1 MWENRKMFI
10 DSKELLSRIK
20 SITDEIFLK
29 TNGIVVFEEYILV
42 PYYGFIILRFNI
54 KKDDFSLGDL
64 DSYEAIMY
72 ECVKDEF
79 LIDFMGSVYK
89 KVGLNLHEIDQIFR
103 RCLDIYCNEKI
114 FTLSYAERIDI
125 DAKFLL
131 ELCNLDKELDV
142 WEIQVDEDILLF
154 IMKDKFEKLGIYKSG
169 GLTIH
174 VFYIDK
180 MQCEG
185 LVKAIFYAKRNKISL
200 VRVLLEA

>member
-1 MWENRKMFI
+1 M
-10 DSKELLSRIK
+10 
-20 SITDEIFLK
+20 
-29 TNGIVVFEEYILV
+29 
-42 PYYGFIILRFNI
+42 
-54 KKDDFSLGDL
+54 
-64 DSYEAIMY
+64 
-72 ECVKDEF
+72 
-79 LIDFMGSVYK
+79 
-89 KVGLNLHEIDQIFR
+89 
-103 RCLDIYCNEKI
+103 
-114 FTLSYAERIDI
+114 
-125 DAKFLL
+125 L

-200 VRVLLEA
+200 ARVLLEA